1 MLGLRSWSRSS
12 AWNYETLLDRKK
24 KLTEFI
30 CCATNSNHHMIFDFL
45 RGIYTGGVPYKERT
59 QITVRSNLQIIF
71 RHIPGSFCLL
81 SSNFLDNQ
89 KKHTWNVYLSGP
101 LIFFG
106 RAAPKKNRSKTKGVL
121 FSNQNKGQIWVP
133 GCFLT
138 VNPCLSMPAFA
149 CCTGVPRLGKKKD
162 HHLCRLVCF
171 WVRKKNTRGKKWE
184 VGVLPLKSQMLQTLQ
199 EMKPPNGS

>member
-1 MLGLRSWSRSS
+1 MLGVLGLRSWSRSS

-106 RAAPKKNRSKTKGVL
+106 RAAPKKTAPKQRAFCFPIKTRVIFGFQDVFWRSIPA
-121 FSNQNKGQIWVP
+121 SA
-133 GCFLT
+133 
-138 VNPCLSMPAFA
+138 CLLLPAALA
-149 CCTGVPRLGKKKD
+149 CHASVKKKIIIF
-162 HHLCRLVCF
+162 VVWYVF
-171 WVRKKNTRGKKWE
+171 G
-184 VGVLPLKSQMLQTLQ
+184 
-199 EMKPPNGS
+199 